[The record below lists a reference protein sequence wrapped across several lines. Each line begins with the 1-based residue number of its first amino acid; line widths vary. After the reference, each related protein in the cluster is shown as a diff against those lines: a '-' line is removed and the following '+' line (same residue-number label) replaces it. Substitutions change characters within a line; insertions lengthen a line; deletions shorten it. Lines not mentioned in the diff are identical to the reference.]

1 MIFDRNYDLSLLC
14 IMKSDKKNTEN
25 IQSFVRS
32 IPAELMSNIRTAIAQ
47 FKNKTFV
54 FTGQNDDFFTKKSE
68 TEPRVYFYFDL
79 YEDGSL
85 KICKE
90 YYNGQWEDDLFELR
104 LHPINLDDAKKMGRS
119 SEKMLGSAMV
129 ARESDEIFPDVPC
142 LEYIKTE
149 YDLVK
154 APIGHYVRF
163 ERTKEK
169 ERKRPISMRKIS
181 QELNGER
188 LLK

>member
-14 IMKSDKKNTEN
+14 IMKSDKKNEEN

-32 IPAELMSNIRTAIAQ
+32 IPAELMSNIRMAIAQ

-54 FTGQNDDFFTKKSE
+54 FTGQNDAYVKNNGGSCKKSE

-119 SEKMLGSAMV
+119 SEKMLGSAMI

-169 ERKRPISMRKIS
+169 E
-181 QELNGER
+181 QLV
-188 LLK
+188 